1 MIRNWVDPFLVNF
14 FGEEWDKP
22 VPSVSDRFMADITAS
37 FMKKIFHIVKR
48 ERKSD
53 IHHNGNADNHPLMS

>member
-14 FGEEWDKP
+14 FDEEWAKP

-53 IHHNGNADNHPLMS
+53 IHHNGKADNLR

>member
-1 MIRNWVDPFLVNF
+1 MT
-14 FGEEWDKP
+14 
-22 VPSVSDRFMADITAS
+22 DINAS

-53 IHHNGNADNHPLMS
+53 IQHNGKADNLR

>member
-22 VPSVSDRFMADITAS
+22 VPSVSDRFMADINAS
-37 FMKKIFHIVKR
+37 FMKKIFHIVKSR
-48 ERKSD
+48 EE
-53 IHHNGNADNHPLMS
+53 I